1 MEARILFNQHFAA
14 QTEGVDEQKRA
25 KRQRRRRRR
34 GGGEGLLVG
43 RVAAEELE
51 GVLTRTAQSNITGR
65 RCNAG

>member
-1 MEARILFNQHFAA
+1 ME
-14 QTEGVDEQKRA
+14 EEE
-25 KRQRRRRRR
+25 
-34 GGGEGLLVG
+34 EGLLVG